1 MRTDGGLAENQV
13 TILDSIQTIPQ
24 GVLVILSILF
34 ALSYIALAW
43 WGWSARGF
51 FDDPA
56 RLGLLV
62 AFVLLA
68 ALTPACGCNLSRG
81 RIEQPG
87 NDWIFL
93 PLVAAGL
100 IMGWA
105 APHEDRIHVWTIEPA
120 AIRYVGLSVFLLGCV
135 LRIGS
140 ILALGERFS
149 VWVAIQD
156 GHRLMTTGL
165 YRWMRHPS
173 YAGAI
178 LTLLGWA
185 MVFRSM
191 LGLALVLTMIPPL
204 ISRMAAEERLLLQ
217 EFGREYVRYHRRTA
231 RLIPG
236 VY

>member
-1 MRTDGGLAENQV
+1 MRPNAAQAQRKTGIVDLLIAMPHGA
-13 TILDSIQTIPQ
+13 
-24 GVLVILSILF
+24 VIALSILF
-34 ALSYIALAW
+34 ALCYLGLAW
-43 WGWSARGF
+43 WGWSGRGF

-56 RLGLLV
+56 RLGLCIS
-62 AFVLLA
+62 FILLA

-105 APHEDRIHVWTIEPA
+105 APHDDRMHIWTLEPA
-120 AIRYVGLSVFLLGCV
+120 AIRYLGLAIFLLGCV

-140 ILALGERFS
+140 ILSLGDRFS

-156 GHRLMTTGL
+156 GHRLATTGL

-185 MVFRSM
+185 MVFRSA
-191 LGLALVLTMIPPL
+191 LGLALVLATIPPL

-217 EFGREYVRYHRRTA
+217 EFGRDYVRYHRQTA

-236 VY
+236 FY

>member
-1 MRTDGGLAENQV
+1 MRTDGGLAEDKV
-13 TILDSIQTIPQ
+13 TILDSFLIMPQ
-24 GVLVILSILF
+24 GILVTLSILF
-34 ALSYIALAW
+34 ALCYIALAW
-43 WGWSARGF
+43 WGWSGRGF
-51 FDDPA
+51 FNDPA
-56 RLGLLV
+56 RLGLCI

-68 ALTPACGCNLSRG
+68 VLTPVCGCNLSRG

-100 IMGWA
+100 ILGWA
-105 APHEDRIHVWTIEPA
+105 APHDDRIHLWTLDPA
-120 AIRYVGLSVFLLGCV
+120 AIRYLGLAIFLLGCV

-156 GHRLMTTGL
+156 GHRLATTGL

-185 MVFRSM
+185 LVFRSA
-191 LGLALVLTMIPPL
+191 LGLALALTMIPPL
-204 ISRMAAEERLLLQ
+204 ISRMAAEEKLLLQ
-217 EFGREYVRYHRRTA
+217 EFGRDYVRYHRQTA

-236 VY
+236 IY

>member
-1 MRTDGGLAENQV
+1 MQSEAVQAERESTIFDSFLAM
-13 TILDSIQTIPQ
+13 PR
-24 GVLVILSILF
+24 GALVILSIFF
-34 ALSYIALAW
+34 ALGYLALAW
-43 WGWSARGF
+43 WGWSGRGF

-56 RLGLLV
+56 RLGLCI
-62 AFVLLA
+62 AFVSLA

-105 APHEDRIHVWTIEPA
+105 APHDDRIHVWTLDPA
-120 AIRYVGLSVFLLGCV
+120 AIRYAGLAIFLLGCV

-140 ILALGERFS
+140 ILSLGERFS

-156 GHRLMTTGL
+156 GHRLATTGL

-178 LTLLGWA
+178 LTLIGWA
-185 MVFRSM
+185 LVFRSA
-191 LGLALVLTMIPPL
+191 LGLALVLIMIPPL
-204 ISRMAAEERLLLQ
+204 ISRIAAEERLLLQ
-217 EFGREYVRYHRRTA
+217 EFGRDYVRYHRQTA